1 MPVILSGE
9 VGRRRRM
16 TEESK
21 DLYMGNALS
30 SCRPERAAPVRQNGR
45 REPRACEALAMLDRV
60 TQLPGHSF
68 WPMEVAFLDAVA
80 PFAER
85 LFGHQ
90 QVSDA
95 YLLGMAIRK
104 KGRLVT
110 LDRAIETLAGS
121 EFRNAVVV
129 LE

>member
-1 MPVILSGE
+1 
-9 VGRRRRM
+9 M

-21 DLYMGNALS
+21 DPYMGNALS

-95 YLLGMAIRK
+95 YRSREQLDRPQVTFLGMAIRK